1 MFKQNTRRRI
11 LSFAFAVMMLI
22 TSAVP
27 AFAMGYDDLQTVI
40 DMTGTA
46 ASESAGE
53 GDFSPED
60 IQQEPDSP
68 IGPLEDMGE
77 SEDSKTPS
85 PEDETVQE
93 QSPEQN
99 PPGQDVSEE
108 PAREEISSTDETQP
122 DEPEGAEK
130 AGDTDASA
138 DEATIG
144 ASDGWLIPDGH
155 VLYMDSG
162 GPALRMSRASNQQTA
177 IYIESDWSM
186 THRYPFGSGTS
197 TMPAYIFTTADGR
210 TAYCIEPARFNST
223 YGHVVTGQLQYDKLS
238 LDKQLEIARAIAA
251 NSAGSSN
258 HRMYLAAQAIIWEIA
273 SGQSHRG
280 GSIYNDVIAANGLSS
295 EYESILSGMQNLG
308 GDIPSFMG
316 EEKNNAP

>member
-144 ASDGWLIPDGH
+144 AFLGFFPRLIQPSPHSFRSILAALFRFQSGICPRGSLR
-155 VLYMDSG
+155 VLVRRGFVFFDIIRHS
-162 GPALRMSRASNQQTA
+162 
-177 IYIESDWSM
+177 
-186 THRYPFGSGTS
+186 
-197 TMPAYIFTTADGR
+197 
-210 TAYCIEPARFNST
+210 
-223 YGHVVTGQLQYDKLS
+223 
-238 LDKQLEIARAIAA
+238 
-251 NSAGSSN
+251 GSSLHVWFRN
-258 HRMYLAAQAIIWEIA
+258 LVNCP
-273 SGQSHRG
+273 RG
-280 GSIYNDVIAANGLSS
+280 FLCCSNRRRPLCGKL
-295 EYESILSGMQNLG
+295 
-308 GDIPSFMG
+308 
-316 EEKNNAP
+316 